1 LRTRLLWLAA
11 VAFVSAGPAAAALS
25 GSAGQSQPGFDRN
38 GVPTGSEKPR
48 IPGQNI
54 NGMHV
59 YIRGGLKTHGGGE
72 HDYPQFLADWS
83 KILTAHGA
91 VVDGALHAPTGD
103 ELDGVDVM
111 VIYKGDAGYMT
122 PPEKAT
128 LDAFVK
134 RGGGI
139 VILHDALCGPDP
151 AQFAQYVGGA
161 KKHGEVNYTLGTN
174 VTYNIVDRSDPIM
187 KGMTDMT
194 LYDEA
199 FYRITW
205 ATNPKIHVLAT
216 AVISDTP
223 SSRQGAGA
231 GQVVP
236 QIWTYEHSAAGGQP
250 ARAFVWMQGHT
261 YANMTNWQI
270 ENMLLRGIAWA
281 GHHPV
286 DELADYPGANPGPG
300 TPIVPPV
307 EAGERGGARAAPA
320 RPAGAPRGNGR

>member
-1 LRTRLLWLAA
+1 MRTKFLWLAA
-11 VAFVSAGPAAAALS
+11 AAVALAGPGAATAQN
-25 GSAGQSQPGFDRN
+25 GAGQPGFAPN

-91 VVDGALHAPTGD
+91 VVDGSLHAPTGN

-111 VIYKGDAGYMT
+111 VIYKGDAGFMT
-122 PPEKAT
+122 PQEKAT

-139 VILHDALCGPDP
+139 VVIHDALCGPDP

-161 KKHGEVNYTLGTN
+161 KKHGEVNYTLGTD
-174 VTYNIVDRSDPIM
+174 VPYHIVDRADPIM

-199 FYRITW
+199 FYRMTW
-205 ATNPKIHVLAT
+205 ANNPKIHVLAT
-216 AVISDTP
+216 ARISDTP
-223 SSRQGAGA
+223 SSRQGGGV
-231 GQVVP
+231 GQEVP
-236 QIWTYEHSAAGGQP
+236 QIWTYEHRVPGGQP

-261 YANMTNWQI
+261 YSNMTNWQI
-270 ENMLLRGIAWA
+270 QNMLLRGIAWA

-286 DELADYPGANPGPG
+286 DELAEYPGANPGPG

-307 EAGERGGARAAPA
+307 ETGERSGARGAGGRPSGAA
-320 RPAGAPRGNGR
+320 GGSHG